1 MIEVAVVAS
10 PLVVVTAVVA
20 WSLVVVPVVVKSVAV
35 DNKVVIETAVDPVV
49 DVCDVDDSDVDDS
62 DVDDP
67 LACPVFVVSDCG
79 AKQKYMERRLLNQSC
94 D

>member
-49 DVCDVDDSDVDDS
+49 DVCDVDDSDVDD
-62 DVDDP
+62 P